1 MPEKRFPVLRDVI
14 VFQGKLLVD
23 GLRDLVLSPVSL
35 LAALVDLIVPGD
47 DGGKRFYAVVRFGR
61 RTEAWINLFGAAD
74 HNNPDVDPQ
83 GVDVLV
89 AELENIVRDPQ
100 RRGEVRDKAAL
111 LLQRLR
117 GTADQHNG
125 NEKHR

>member
-1 MPEKRFPVLRDVI
+1 MSEKRFPVLRDVL

-74 HNNPDVDPQ
+74 RGNPDVDPQ

-89 AELENIVRDPQ
+89 AELENIVRDPH
-100 RRGEVRDKAAL
+100 RRGEVRDKAAM

-117 GTADQHNG
+117 GTD
-125 NEKHR
+125 E